1 MAMSLSKGAQKIL
14 TLLRKDNYNVLLE
27 CDFPDLKGKK
37 GVPLRYDFAILYY
50 GRPAVLIEFDG
61 EAHFKQVKHFQ
72 KTKSNF
78 KQAQE
83 RDREKNKYALLH
95 NIPLYR
101 IPYWEIDNIKYSS
114 DIFNLK
120 YKVTNKYHNDYLI
133 AP

>member
-1 MAMSLSKGAQKIL
+1 MELSKGAQKIL
-14 TLLRKDNYNVLLE
+14 KLLRNDRYDVYLE
-27 CDFPDLKGKK
+27 YEFSNLKGKK
-37 GVPLRYDFAILYY
+37 GVPLRYDFAILYG
-50 GRPAVLIEFDG
+50 GRPAILIEYDG
-61 EAHFKQVKHFQ
+61 EAHFNQVKFFQ
-72 KTKSNF
+72 KTKSKF

-101 IPYWEIDNIKYSS
+101 IPYWEIDSIRYSS